1 MNRWVARGQPVP
13 IVNEGTSYFLDLS
26 DATRAAMLPVSADGT
41 VLRMVREGGVF
52 GMNQWATNHEP
63 VRQEVDK
70 VAVRLNWGTVGNGRR
85 AFWADLSPG
94 IYALVSL
101 PAVELGRFTTQI
113 GPTCYMFELT
123 TAAQVEEARRVQDWL
138 NELER
143 RVAAHEKGHWEAT
156 WPALRDHLRRWEA
169 LLATETVATRVQRD
183 PSIHAL
189 LTRLTDAIYAPGR
202 AAAQAGDWQAVD
214 MWADRVL
221 ALFPS
226 DSKARSLMD
235 QSVAARGRP
244 SNRTQNQ
251 LRVAPGQTTAW
262 IEVPQGGCANWN
274 ADGAWVWTVTPDRK
288 VVLYSPGSRLTHIA
302 FTAPETHA
310 VNVRY
315 YVDRSGNCADAVP

>member
-1 MNRWVARGQPVP
+1 MPRQVSCGDRERGSRQRGGRARPGSGNELSARGQTSRSYFQSTRAWLPTSACQIEQVEKDTGAFSGGVNRWVARGQPVP

-169 LLATETVATRVQRD
+169 LLARKRLPLGFSE
-183 PSIHAL
+183 IL
-189 LTRLTDAIYAPGR
+189 LSML
-202 AAAQAGDWQAVD
+202 
-214 MWADRVL
+214 
-221 ALFPS
+221 
-226 DSKARSLMD
+226 
-235 QSVAARGRP
+235 
-244 SNRTQNQ
+244 
-251 LRVAPGQTTAW
+251 
-262 IEVPQGGCANWN
+262 C
-274 ADGAWVWTVTPDRK
+274 
-288 VVLYSPGSRLTHIA
+288 
-302 FTAPETHA
+302 
-310 VNVRY
+310 
-315 YVDRSGNCADAVP
+315 